1 MRVHADPAGD
11 TAGDCRTTGAGDRT
25 VTPEDLR
32 PFLAGAACGVALA
45 IGFVTALV
53 LFLGDRP

>member
-1 MRVHADPAGD
+1 M
-11 TAGDCRTTGAGDRT
+11 
-25 VTPEDLR
+25 TPEDLR

-53 LFLGDRP
+53 FIFGDRP